1 MRIFNNKL
9 TFDKL
14 VDMVSY
20 YKTCRGAREY
30 NGKKRYGTYYYC
42 DKIDKKELSQYDNV
56 IFFTGHSEFAPEQKK
71 EIIFVFD

>member
-1 MRIFNNKL
+1 MRVFNNKL

-30 NGKKRYGTYYYC
+30 NGKKRYGTYYY
-42 DKIDKKELSQYDNV
+42 
-56 IFFTGHSEFAPEQKK
+56 
-71 EIIFVFD
+71 